1 MLNPGP
7 LSNESFNPSERLG
20 FGNES
25 FSSLD
30 SESDGHDSFA
40 SQFNTSTSSLDDF
53 EPHLYFN
60 SGLPC
65 KGLRIGHWIVSHLTS
80 SKFDQIKLFLKSKDG
95 TSQVNVL
102 WLNETF
108 LKPDIPDSLYSVP
121 GFTIFR
127 RDRRIKNG
135 GGILAFVNDELSS
148 IRRTDLEDSN
158 LEILWLEIAPFK
170 SKRSLLLAGIYR
182 PPSFT
187 RANDITLENNIEN

>member
-1 MLNPGP
+1 M
-7 LSNESFNPSERLG
+7 NPSILRSDLALG
-20 FGNES
+20 MKV
-25 FSSLD
+25 SLPWIVK
-30 SESDGHDSFA
+30 A
-40 SQFNTSTSSLDDF
+40 TAMT
-53 EPHLYFN
+53 HLQVNLTLQRARWMTLNLISILIRVYRR
-60 SGLPC
+60 
-65 KGLRIGHWIVSHLTS
+65 KGLRIGHWIVNHLAS
-80 SKFDQIKLFLKSKDG
+80 SKFDQIKLFLKNKDG
-95 TSQVNVL
+95 TPQVDVL

-108 LKPDIPDSLYSVP
+108 KKPDIPDSLYSVP

-182 PPSFT
+182 PPSST
-187 RANDITLENNIEN
+187 RADDITLENNIEN